1 MHKNEAAAKLGEGI
15 NVKFVA
21 TLVPPLIYCWQFDQD
36 GKPNHMKKAFQLG
49 LLDDQTF
56 AAKEGVRIG
65 RAKVKNGELVLTS
78 GSIDFAKDMPTPE
91 EFQTLINGDVQ
102 IIT

>member
-1 MHKNEAAAKLGEGI
+1 MHKNEAAAKIGEGI

-21 TLVPPLIYCWQFDQD
+21 TLVPPLIYIWKFDKD
-36 GKPNHMKKAFQLG
+36 GKPNHMKKAFDLG
-49 LLDDQTF
+49 LLVENTF

-65 RAKVKNGELVLTS
+65 RAKVKDGELVLTS
-78 GSIDFAKDMPTPE
+78 GSLDFSQNMPSQE

-102 IIT
+102 VI